1 MAKNAVEKANAN
13 NLESN
18 KGNGYTIT
26 FGNFDENE
34 KGEMN
39 FPPQNAKSYKN
50 KDFKEALKTG
60 AMVIEAKSYT
70 KVLGKDGKVVARVAE
85 DGKVLSGKL
94 PKEKSSKNSDEQV
107 KD

>member
-1 MAKNAVEKANAN
+1 MAKNAAEKANAN

-39 FPPQNAKSYKN
+39 FPPQNAKSF
-50 KDFKEALKTG
+50 KDLEKTLETSE
-60 AMVIEAKSYT
+60 MVIEAKSYT

-94 PKEKSSKNSDEQV
+94 SKAKSSKNPDEQV